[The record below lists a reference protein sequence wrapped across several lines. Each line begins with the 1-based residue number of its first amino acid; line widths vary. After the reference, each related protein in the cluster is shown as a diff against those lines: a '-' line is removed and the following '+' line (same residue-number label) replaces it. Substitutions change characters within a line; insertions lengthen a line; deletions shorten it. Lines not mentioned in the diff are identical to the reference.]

1 MQERAGPG
9 SALGMWRVV
18 YRLSKGIVNMSA
30 SKILGWGRGIPESAQ
45 GFLLYSVLR
54 ITTERVWGT

>member
-1 MQERAGPG
+1 MQERAEPG

-30 SKILGWGRGIPESAQ
+30 SKISGVGKGHP
-45 GFLLYSVLR
+45 
-54 ITTERVWGT
+54 